1 MRLQPGERIG
11 HYEILAALGAGGMGE
26 VFRAR
31 DARLGRT
38 VAIKLLRK
46 EAVADRERLRRFF
59 AEAKTIAA
67 LNHPN
72 VVTLYDLHED
82 ESGPCLVT
90 ELVEGRTLRD
100 LITEGPMDGASALRI
115 GVQLAEGL
123 AKAHEAGVLHR
134 DVKPENV
141 MVTDAGLVKILDF
154 GLAKLLATDETM
166 GGLAAE
172 PAVTAT
178 GMIVGT
184 PAYLS
189 PEQLR
194 GRPAD
199 TRSDVFALGLVLYE
213 LLAGANPFRR
223 DSAIET
229 MHAIL
234 QVTPEPVDSAFGA
247 PPQLAAI
254 IRRAT
259 DKDPARRY
267 ADAREMAAELRAVPV
282 DATTAPKRMTRPR
295 APVLVWVAGAAV
307 AVLLALAWRDLV
319 RTEQAAAPPGPPPF
333 PAALPPPP
341 TIVTASMPMVPE
353 GKTGMAILPIVDE
366 TGDEELARAD
376 VGRVLADAFV
386 QILKD
391 LPGFYVID
399 RHRLESVAMSL
410 GGTLD
415 VAARDGKFA
424 RELGMHAAAGAVLSG
439 RLTRLG
445 GVYVL
450 HATLTEIPSDVVL
463 DSFQAQSESPAM
475 LLSELAGRVSE
486 GIRAKYAASS
496 DAPDVEQVATKSLE
510 AYAHYVRGDDL
521 IHEGDW
527 KAAIPELREAVRI
540 DPEMALGW
548 SSLSCALSFSGEE
561 AESKAAYHEAT
572 RYVDRLNDMERA
584 WVELDGIWVTTQNGD
599 LYLDAM
605 QRHLKEYPDDHQGYF
620 YAGLACQWLKGDC
633 PSALE
638 WYEMAYQVL
647 PGWYPVTKS
656 RVDCLIEL
664 GRTADARTAL
674 NEYLA
679 LPFVKEH
686 GRSQAALRLQ
696 EIARS

>member
-1 MRLQPGERIG
+1 
-11 HYEILAALGAGGMGE
+11 
-26 VFRAR
+26 
-31 DARLGRT
+31 
-38 VAIKLLRK
+38 
-46 EAVADRERLRRFF
+46 
-59 AEAKTIAA
+59 
-67 LNHPN
+67 
-72 VVTLYDLHED
+72 
-82 ESGPCLVT
+82 
-90 ELVEGRTLRD
+90 
-100 LITEGPMDGASALRI
+100 
-115 GVQLAEGL
+115 
-123 AKAHEAGVLHR
+123 
-134 DVKPENV
+134 
-141 MVTDAGLVKILDF
+141 MVTAGGLVKILDF

-166 GGLAAE
+166 VGLTAAE

-234 QVTPEPVDSAFGA
+234 QVDPEPVDSVRDV
-247 PPQLAAI
+247 PPELSAI

-259 DKDPARRY
+259 DKDPARRF
-267 ADAREMAAELRAVPV
+267 ADAREMAASLKAIPSGELSR
-282 DATTAPKRMTRPR
+282 TRPAPRKR
-295 APVLVWVAGAAV
+295 APVLVWAAGAV
-307 AVLLALAWRDLV
+307 VLALLVLASRDLL
-319 RTEQAAAPPGPPPF
+319 RTERAAAPPQPPPV
-333 PAALPPPP
+333 PSELPPPP
-341 TIVTASMPMVPE
+341 RVVTASMPTVPE
-353 GKTGMAILPIVDE
+353 GRTGMAILPIVDE
-366 TGDEELARAD
+366 TGDAELARAD
-376 VGRVLADAFV
+376 VGRILADAFV

-415 VAARDGKFA
+415 AAARDGNLA
-424 RELGMHAAAGAVLSG
+424 RELGMNAAAGAVLSG
-439 RLTRLG
+439 RLSKLG

-450 HATLTEIPSDVVL
+450 HAHLIEIPSDVVL

-475 LLSELAGRVSE
+475 LLSELTGRVSD
-486 GIRAKYAASS
+486 GLRTKYAAASH
-496 DAPDVEQVATKSLE
+496 ALDVEHVATKSLQ
-510 AYAHYVRGDDL
+510 AYEYYVRGDDL

-527 KAAIPELREAVRI
+527 KAAIPELRKAVDT
-540 DPEMALGW
+540 DPEMALAW

-561 AESKAAYHEAT
+561 AESKAAYHQAT
-572 RYVDRLNDMERA
+572 KFLDRLNDQERA

-599 LYLDAM
+599 LYLDTVK
-605 QRHLKEYPDDHQGYF
+605 RYLERYPDDSQAYF
-620 YAGLACQWLKGDC
+620 YAGLAYQWLKGDC
-633 PSALE
+633 SSALE
-638 WYEMAYQVL
+638 WYEKAYTLL

-679 LPFVKEH
+679 LPFLREH
-686 GRSQAALRLQ
+686 GRSQAQLRLH
-696 EIARS
+696 EIAHL